1 MGWGPPNFFPINTP
15 RANLG
20 PIGSALT
27 CRERAWFGGRYRR
40 YNGLR
45 GIESSMLGQKF
56 KLVGLIVACLFFL
69 WFGIDLLISS
79 YRLNNPFTFVMTFF
93 ASNLMI
99 LISVSL
105 ALGFALRLK
114 RQFRSAK
121 ESEDPP
127 ANPPS

>member
-1 MGWGPPNFFPINTP
+1 
-15 RANLG
+15 
-20 PIGSALT
+20 
-27 CRERAWFGGRYRR
+27 
-40 YNGLR
+40 
-45 GIESSMLGQKF
+45 MLGQKF